1 MSYTDCPVTSA
12 RSDSKW
18 RVTERQTS
26 PGGRHVERMR
36 SRRGS
41 GCEQPRVVKTLQVV
55 LRRLEGQRVRGLLGS
70 STGRAPGPAPP
81 PNGPAGLARAE
92 GSPPPQPPGERSRP
106 PGWRMSGVT
115 SWGRA
120 AETGEGVLTSE
131 STPSHGLRPF
141 PNPKLPGLHP
151 PSPASLPP
159 PNTTLYT
166 DYSRLPSQG
175 SPGLPRSLAKLESTR
190 NRRGLRRSGP
200 PAKSPPH
207 PSLQGGRGSQ
217 RQQGQRWLARKR
229 TCSLTWTL
237 GLDRSRGL
245 AGVAASTHPRPET
258 PSPEAGRGEGQRLL
272 IGPARRPAIQGCGG
286 RGPSCQR
293 GRCSAHLGAASLG
306 PGRTPE
312 RQRGH
317 LCIVFTLPESSDLTS
332 VLSNTD
338 NTPVRSIN

>member
-1 MSYTDCPVTSA
+1 M
-12 RSDSKW
+12 
-18 RVTERQTS
+18 
-26 PGGRHVERMR
+26 
-36 SRRGS
+36 
-41 GCEQPRVVKTLQVV
+41 
-55 LRRLEGQRVRGLLGS
+55 
-70 STGRAPGPAPP
+70 
-81 PNGPAGLARAE
+81 
-92 GSPPPQPPGERSRP
+92 
-106 PGWRMSGVT
+106 
-115 SWGRA
+115 
-120 AETGEGVLTSE
+120 LTSE

-217 RQQGQRWLARKR
+217 RQRGQRWLARKR

-272 IGPARRPAIQGCGG
+272 IGPARPAA
-286 RGPSCQR
+286 RGPQSR
-293 GRCSAHLGAASLG
+293 GVVAGAPAARGGAVPLTWEPRVWGLGEHLSAREGICASSSLYRSL
-306 PGRTPE
+306 PIS
-312 RQRGH
+312 RQ
-317 LCIVFTLPESSDLTS
+317 C
-332 VLSNTD
+332 
-338 NTPVRSIN
+338 